1 MRVRVRFTK
10 LGQIRWIGHRDVAR
24 VWERSLRRAELPVA
38 RTEGFSPRP
47 KMSFGLALSTGHE
60 SLGEYLDI
68 EFLDDDPFAVGELA
82 ALPGRLNVA
91 LPDGM
96 AVTAVAEV
104 DPRAPSLQEDVVAC
118 RWEIVVNGIELSA
131 LTDGVAAALSAPS
144 LVVTRTRKGHDVTD
158 DIRPALVDAQV
169 CGPVDGG
176 VLIVAELATH
186 PRSLRPS
193 EFLSTI
199 SPGADEHRVLRTHQW
214 IERDGARREPLPAE
228 ATTAPHARAR
238 AS

>member
-24 VWERSLRRAELPVA
+24 VRERSLRRAELPVA

-47 KMSFGLALSTGHE
+47 KLSFGLALSTGHE

-68 EFLDDDPFAVGELA
+68 EFVEDVSFAVGDLA
-82 ALPGRLNVA
+82 TLPGRLNAA
-91 LPDGM
+91 LPVGM
-96 AVTAVAEV
+96 TVTAVADA
-104 DPRAPSLQEDVVAC
+104 DPHAPSLQEDVVAC
-118 RWEIVVNGIELSA
+118 RWELTVAGVELA
-131 LTDGVAAALSAPS
+131 TITDGVATALDAAS

-169 CGPVDGG
+169 CGLVDGG
-176 VLIVAELATH
+176 VLVVAELATH

-193 EFLSTI
+193 EFLSAI
-199 SPGADEHRVLRTHQW
+199 APGADEHRVLRTHQW
-214 IERDGARREPLPAE
+214 IERDGARREPLPAA
-228 ATTAPHARAR
+228 ATTAPHAEAC